1 MNQHLKQ
8 ASQKASQLPEADQ
21 TRFARFLL
29 AELEANRQWQALFSR
44 PESENLLVPKADE
57 LRLNFDTRNLYRE
70 CNYVLRHRMA
80 VASESTSLL

>member
-8 ASQKASQLPEADQ
+8 AFQKASQLPEADQ

-44 PESENLLVPKADE
+44 PESENLLARMADE
-57 LRLNFDTRNLYRE
+57 AVSD
-70 CNYVLRHRMA
+70 HR
-80 VASESTSLL
+80 SGRTSPLDPAKL